1 MKLAVKSN
9 PFDEFDADDK
19 EINMNKIV
27 IVGAG
32 QAAGWAVHTLRS
44 QGYAGEIHV
53 VSNEDQV
60 FYERPPL
67 SKQVLSQEATIDSLN
82 LFSTEQVNDFSVV
95 WHKPDYALNLDKVE
109 KTVHLES
116 GKQLSYDKLLIAT
129 GSRARMPVAAWS
141 SMPNVY
147 TMRDIQDCQNLAEK
161 LKSAHNIAVIG
172 GGWIGLEIAATARK
186 QGKNV
191 EIFEYGSRLCARSV
205 SPEVS
210 EFLKNLHEIAGTK
223 IHLNAT
229 KLHLIETQEQK
240 IEVFNWDA
248 QPQQFDCVVVGAG
261 AEIAKE
267 LAVLAELEVKDGI
280 VVNEF
285 GQTSDADIYA
295 AGDVAIH
302 PALGYCIQSWAN
314 AQNQAIATAKSMLG
328 EMTAYQDIPWLW
340 SDQYQCNIQILGL
353 YQPEKTHQVVIRK
366 TDESQVSFFYLDHQN
381 QLLNMIAVND
391 AKLVKLAKRWM
402 ASARPLDPA
411 QLQDSNF
418 NLMKLK

>member
-1 MKLAVKSN
+1 
-9 PFDEFDADDK
+9 
-19 EINMNKIV
+19 MNRIV

-44 QGYAGEIHV
+44 QGFDGEIHV
-53 VSNEDQV
+53 VSNEEQV

-67 SKQVLSQEATIDSLN
+67 SKQVLSQEAEVESLN
-82 LFSTEQVNDFSVV
+82 LFSHEQVNDFSVT
-95 WHKPDYALNLDKVE
+95 WHKPDHAVKLDKAD

-116 GKQLSYDKLLIAT
+116 GKVLPYDKLLIAT
-129 GSRARMPVAAWS
+129 GSRARIPVSAWS
-141 SMPNVY
+141 SMHNVY
-147 TMRDIQDCQNLAEK
+147 TMRDIQDCQKLTEK
-161 LKSAHNIAVIG
+161 FKSAEHIAVIG

-186 QGKNV
+186 QGKQV

-210 EFLKNLHEIAGTK
+210 DFLKQLHESNGTA

-229 KLHLIETQEQK
+229 KLHLIETADHHV
-240 IEVFNWDA
+240 EVFDA
-248 QPQQFDCVVVGAG
+248 DIKLKQFDCVVVGAG

-267 LAVLAELEVKDGI
+267 LAALAELDVKDGI
-280 VVNEF
+280 VVNEY
-285 GQTSDADIYA
+285 GQTSDVDIYA

-302 PALGYCIQSWAN
+302 PSLGYCIQSWAN
-314 AQNQAIATAKSMLG
+314 AQNQAISAAKSMLG

-340 SDQYQCNIQILGL
+340 SDQYQCNIQILGT

-366 TDESQVSFFYLDHQN
+366 TTETQISFFYLDANQ

-391 AKLVKLAKRWM
+391 SKLIKLAKRWM
-402 ASARPLDPA
+402 ASQRELDPA
-411 QLQDSNF
+411 QLQDPHF

>member
-1 MKLAVKSN
+1 
-9 PFDEFDADDK
+9 
-19 EINMNKIV
+19 MNRIV

-32 QAAGWAVHTLRS
+32 QAAGWAVHTLRG
-44 QGYAGEIHV
+44 QGFGGEIHV

-67 SKQVLSQEATIDSLN
+67 SKQVLSQEAEIESLN
-82 LFSTEQVNDFSVV
+82 LFSADQVNDFSVT
-95 WHKPDYALNLDKVE
+95 WHKPDHAVKLDKAD

-116 GKQLSYDKLLIAT
+116 GTVLAYDKLLIAT
-129 GSRARMPVAAWS
+129 GSRARIPISAWS
-141 SMPNVY
+141 SMQNVY
-147 TMRDIQDCQNLAEK
+147 TLRDIKDCQKLAEK
-161 LKSAHNIAVIG
+161 LKLAEHIAVIG
-172 GGWIGLEIAATARK
+172 GGWIGLEIAATACK

-210 EFLKNLHEIAGTK
+210 DFLKQLHEEAGTE

-229 KLHLIETQEQK
+229 KLHLIETADQK
-240 IEVFNWDA
+240 VEVFDA
-248 QPQQFDCVVVGAG
+248 DIKLKLFDCVVVGAG

-267 LAVLAELEVKDGI
+267 LASQAELDVKDGI

-285 GQTSDADIYA
+285 GQTSDVDIYA

-302 PALGYCIQSWAN
+302 PSLGYCIQSWAN

-340 SDQYQCNIQILGL
+340 SDQYQCNIQILGT
-353 YQPEKTHQVVIRK
+353 YQPKKTHQVVIRK
-366 TDESQVSFFYLDHQN
+366 TLDMQITFFYLDEHH
-381 QLLNMIAVND
+381 QLLNVIAVND
-391 AKLVKLAKRWM
+391 SKLVKLAKRWM
-402 ASARPLDPA
+402 ASHRELDPA
-411 QLQDSNF
+411 QLQDPEF